1 MAVDSAGNDIAAV
14 GVPVTG
20 RIAFAPAATA
30 LLTPA
35 QGNQADITSLMGA
48 FTPIGL
54 LKEDGGPQFAW
65 AASGDPIEFWQEGYT
80 IPSGLADV
88 TLSITAAE
96 ALRAYVRQIISGMVP
111 DANNMVVIDG
121 GGHATRWVVY
131 TEEIFKNGA
140 VRRRQAPLVTLLS
153 STEDRSERGGVMG
166 NALQFTIS
174 RDITI
179 GGHFREWVLLS
190 PTSGAKTVWN
200 LTIGGVPTGG
210 TYFLIVN
217 GYATAPIAYNANAA
231 AVAAAIN
238 ALSGMTGLGVVTAT
252 GSAPIVIT
260 FPSNV
265 QLAANG
271 AGLTGGT
278 APSATVA

>member
-1 MAVDSAGNDIAAV
+1 MVADSAGNDIAAV
-14 GVPVTG
+14 GVPVSG
-20 RIAFAPAATA
+20 KIAFAPFGTT

-48 FTPIGL
+48 YTPIGL
-54 LKEDGGPQFAW
+54 LKTDGGPQFAW
-65 AASGDPIEFWQEGYT
+65 AASGDPIEFWQEGYS

-88 TLSITAAE
+88 SLAITAAE

-111 DANNMVVIDG
+111 DSNNMIVLDG
-121 GGHATRWVVY
+121 GGHATKWVVY

-140 VRRRQAPLVTLLS
+140 VRRRQAPSVGLLS

-166 NALQFTIS
+166 NALQFKIN
-174 RDITI
+174 RDLTI

-190 PTSGAKTVWN
+190 AASGAKTVWS
-200 LTIGGVPTGG
+200 LTINGTPTGG
-210 TYFLIVN
+210 TFTVTLN
-217 GYATAPIAYNANAA
+217 GATTAPLAYNANAA
-231 AVAAAIN
+231 AVVAALN
-238 ALSGMTGLGVVTAT
+238 ALSGVTGISGIT
-252 GSAPIVIT
+252 GASLAALT
-260 FPSNV
+260 FPSAV

-278 APSATVA
+278 SPSAVVA

>member
-1 MAVDSAGNDIAAV
+1 MAADSAGNDIAAV

-20 RIAFAPAATA
+20 RIAFAPFGTA
-30 LLTPA
+30 LLSPS
-35 QGNQADITSLMGA
+35 QGAQADITSLMGA

-65 AASGDPIEFWQEGYT
+65 AASGDPIEFWQEGYQ

-88 TLSITAAE
+88 TLAITAAE

-121 GGHATRWVVY
+121 GGHATKWVVY

-140 VRRRQAPLVTLLS
+140 VRRRQAPSVQLLS

-166 NALQFTIS
+166 NALQFTIN
-174 RDITI
+174 RDTTI
-179 GGHFREWVLLS
+179 AGHFREWVLMS
-190 PTSGAKTVWN
+190 AASGAMTEWD
-200 LTIGGVPTGG
+200 LTIGGSPTGG
-210 TYFLIVN
+210 SYFLIVN
-217 GYATAPIAYNANAA
+217 GYATAPIAHNANAA
-231 AVAAAIN
+231 AVAAALN
-238 ALSGMTGLGVVTAT
+238 AMSGVTGLGTISAT
-252 GSAPIVIT
+252 GSGPIAIE
-260 FPSNV
+260 FPAAV

-271 AGLTGGT
+271 AALTGGT
-278 APSATVA
+278 SPSATVA